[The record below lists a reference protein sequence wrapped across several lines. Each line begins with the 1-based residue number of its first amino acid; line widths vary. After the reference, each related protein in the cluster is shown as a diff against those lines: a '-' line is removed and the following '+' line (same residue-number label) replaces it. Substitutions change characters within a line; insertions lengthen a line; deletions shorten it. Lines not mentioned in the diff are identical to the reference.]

1 MATMRMTIYAVLAIA
16 VGVALVGVLPTQLA
30 AVTNKQ
36 VDGGPVTLTA
46 GQGNRTLG
54 PETTAQ
60 QAKTD
65 SKNATF
71 SVETDQAKA
80 AADAGKEPG
89 KFEVVGLADAV
100 WAQEEFNAN
109 VKYYGLWVVN
119 LMVALGVYFLAKR
132 RLG

>member
-1 MATMRMTIYAVLAIA
+1 MRMTIYAVLAVA
-16 VGVALVGVLPTQLA
+16 VGIALVGVLPTQLA

-36 VDGGPVTLTA
+36 VGGGPVTLT

-54 PETTAQ
+54 SETNAQ

-71 SVETDQAKA
+71 SVETDQAKT

-89 KFEVVGLADAV
+89 KSEVTGLADAV
-100 WAQEEFNAN
+100 RAQEEFNAN

>member
-30 AVTNKQ
+30 AVTNQQ
-36 VDGGPVTLTA
+36 VGGGPVTLT

-54 PETTAQ
+54 SETNAQ

-71 SVETDQAKA
+71 SVETDQAKT
-80 AADAGKEPG
+80 AADAAKAPG
-89 KFEVVGLADAV
+89 KFEVTGLADTV
-100 WAQEEFNAN
+100 RAQEEFNAN